1 MAWFQSAGME
11 NQRSQLKSYFRQSEK
26 LSQVQLKMFQHQS
39 LYCRAKYLKL
49 YGEKPEVTM
58 VQ

>member
-1 MAWFQSAGME
+1 MQEWRIRGP
-11 NQRSQLKSYFRQSEK
+11 QLKSYCRQSEK

-49 YGEKPEVTM
+49 YGGKPDITM